1 MIVRPSSP
9 PSSVVMMR
17 NNVPGGLSEYHPV
30 SLEFRDSA
38 ESGEET
44 LGRKRP
50 VSEVKG
56 ERFRS
61 NQTRWQRGRK
71 N

>member
-1 MIVRPSSP
+1 
-9 PSSVVMMR
+9 MMR

-38 ESGEET
+38 ESGEEK
-44 LGRKRP
+44 LWMKRP

-61 NQTRWQRGRK
+61 NQAEVAEGEGK
-71 N
+71 LK